1 MMRRPGLTLERVLEV
16 AMSYQALLV
25 HVADDEYCARRVQVA
40 AALARRFDAELTGAY
55 LVSTVGLTPFTSAML
70 PELIVEQRM
79 AETGQAQTD
88 AEAVF
93 RTECDR
99 AGLVDVEWL
108 APAGAPLDMA
118 EHHARYADLVVL
130 GQPIP
135 HDGGFSGALAN
146 AVLLHGGRP
155 VLVVPRDY
163 AADFVARHVVIAWKE
178 SREAARA
185 VADAL
190 PLLAHAVQVSVLALD
205 PPGREDPPEGDPA
218 QNIVTWLARHRIAS
232 TLVRAHADESRIA
245 YAVRAHAA
253 ELGGDVVVM
262 GGYSRPRLQEM
273 VLGGVTRDMLA
284 DMTLPVLMSH

>member
-1 MMRRPGLTLERVLEV
+1 MN
-16 AMSYQALLV
+16 YQALLV
-25 HVADDEYCARRVQVA
+25 HVADDENCAQRVRVA
-40 AALARRFDAELTGAY
+40 AAMARRFDAELTGAY

-79 AETGQAQTD
+79 AETGQAQAD
-88 AEAVF
+88 AETLF
-93 RTECDR
+93 RTACDE

-108 APAGAPLDMA
+108 APAGAPLEMA
-118 EHHARYADLVVL
+118 EHHARYADAVVV

-163 AADFVARHVVIAWKE
+163 AGDGAARRVVIAWKE

-190 PLLAHAVQVSVLALD
+190 PLLAHAEHVSVLALD
-205 PPGREDPPEGDPA
+205 APGRDDRPDAHAAE
-218 QNIVTWLARHRIAS
+218 NILTWLARHRITG
-232 TLVRAHADESRIA
+232 TLVRAEADESRVA
-245 YAVRAHAA
+245 QAVRGHASDSGA
-253 ELGGDVVVM
+253 DLVVM
-262 GGYSRPRLQEM
+262 GGYSRPRLQEI

-284 DMTLPVLMSH
+284 DMTVPVLMSH

>member
-1 MMRRPGLTLERVLEV
+1 MN
-16 AMSYQALLV
+16 YQALLV
-25 HVADDEYCARRVQVA
+25 HVADDEFCARRVQVA
-40 AALARRFDAELTGAY
+40 AEMARHFDAELTGAY

-79 AETGQAQTD
+79 AETGQAQAD
-88 AEAVF
+88 AETLF
-93 RTECDR
+93 RTACDR

-108 APAGAPLDMA
+108 APAGAPLEMA
-118 EHHARYADLVVL
+118 EHHARYADVVVV

-155 VLVVPRDY
+155 VLVVPREYVGD
-163 AADFVARHVVIAWKE
+163 AAARHVVIAWKE

-190 PLLAHAVQVSVLALD
+190 PLLARANRVTVLAFD
-205 PPGREDPPEGDPA
+205 VPGREDGPGGHAAE
-218 QNIVTWLARHRIAS
+218 NILTWLARHHITS
-232 TLVRAHADESRIA
+232 TLVRAEADEGRIA
-245 YAVRAHAA
+245 HAVRAHVAEVAA
-253 ELGGDVVVM
+253 DLVVM
-262 GGYSRPRLQEM
+262 GGYSRPRLQEI

-284 DMTLPVLMSH
+284 DMTVPVLMSH